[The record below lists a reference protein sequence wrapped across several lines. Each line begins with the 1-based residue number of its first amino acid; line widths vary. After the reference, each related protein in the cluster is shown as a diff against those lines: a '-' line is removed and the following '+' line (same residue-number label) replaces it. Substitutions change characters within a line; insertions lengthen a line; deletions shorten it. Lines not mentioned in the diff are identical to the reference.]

1 MPTNGGRNG
10 DGGATNAEKERV
22 YELLGFTQVTFS
34 ANPSPVRPFRTT
46 TLSWE
51 AKLPTNLHSE
61 ITIVVA
67 GNEVHGISPGTLS
80 GSATITM
87 DQTTLFGLTAKT
99 PIVQRTIA
107 VLTVPVNESECQR
120 SSFPVQILTARIK
133 QPIDQALQG
142 RLHDPTGSK
151 VTANDAGIV
160 FIAVTLN
167 LQGQDTMDISMQL
180 VVQMDEAARNVAVT
194 ARSIVADTHLS
205 GLGSFCEGAVSQ
217 TAQAFMT
224 EIANNQIVPSVVQ
237 GLNDQIQQAAT
248 AAKTADPQHRDFVL
262 TSFTL
267 DSNEVA
273 FLICPTGTGGPSSRL
288 DDIPLSQLHRPP
300 KVR

>member
-1 MPTNGGRNG
+1 MPTNGGRDG
-10 DGGATNAEKERV
+10 DGGATNAEKARV
-22 YELLGFTQVTFS
+22 YELLGFTQVTSS
-34 ANPSPVRPFRTT
+34 ANPSPVRPFGTT

-61 ITIVVA
+61 VTIVVA

-80 GSATITM
+80 GSATVTL
-87 DQTTLFGLTAKT
+87 DQTTIFGITAKT

-107 VLTVPVNESECQR
+107 VLTVPVNESECQP
-120 SSFPVQILTARIK
+120 SSFFVQALTSRIK
-133 QPIDQALQG
+133 QGIDQALQG
-142 RLHDPTGSK
+142 RLHDPAGSK
-151 VTANDAGIV
+151 VTADVGVV
-160 FIAVTLN
+160 FIAVTIN

-180 VVQMDEAARNVAVT
+180 VIQMDEAARNVAVT
-194 ARSIVADTHLS
+194 ARSIVADAHIG
-205 GLGSFCEGAVSQ
+205 GLGSLCEGAVSQ

-224 EIANNQIVPSVVQ
+224 EIANNQIVPTVVQ

-267 DSNEVA
+267 NSTEVA
-273 FLICPTGTGGPSSRL
+273 FVICPTGTGGPSSRL
-288 DDIPLSQLHRPP
+288 DDVPLSQLHRPP

>member
-1 MPTNGGRNG
+1 MPTNGGRDG

-22 YELLGFTQVTFS
+22 YQLLGFTQVTSS
-34 ANPSPVRPFRTT
+34 ANPSPVRPFGTT

-61 ITIVVA
+61 VTIVVA

-80 GSATITM
+80 GSATVTL
-87 DQTTLFGLTAKT
+87 DQSTIFGLTAKT
-99 PIVQRTIA
+99 PIVERTIA
-107 VLTVPVNESECQR
+107 VLTVPVNESECQPT
-120 SSFPVQILTARIK
+120 SFFVQALTSRIK
-133 QPIDQALQG
+133 QGIDQALQG
-142 RLHDPTGSK
+142 RLHDPAGSK
-151 VTANDAGIV
+151 VTADVGVV
-160 FIAVTLN
+160 FITVTIN

-180 VVQMDEAARNVAVT
+180 VIQMDEAARNVAVT
-194 ARSIVADTHLS
+194 ARSIVADAHIG
-205 GLGSFCEGAVSQ
+205 GLGSLCEGAVSQ